1 MLKVEN
7 LKVSYD
13 NKVAIDDVSL
23 TFKKDMVTG
32 LIGPNGAGK
41 STLIKTCIGLISEYS
56 GNIFYNDKELRKNR
70 FAVKQQAAYAPENAE
85 LLPYLSGI
93 EFLNLISGIYN
104 KNIPTEQID
113 FLIEI
118 FGLQT
123 KKDDIINNY
132 SHGMRQKI
140 SVAAALVHNPEFIL
154 LDEALN
160 GMDSV
165 SLSKL
170 LNFLNQEQKGKVIII
185 SSHNVEMIH
194 DYCNEVYVINKG
206 KIEGYFNQDKLT
218 SLAGQKNGLLNHYI
232 EIINS

>member
-1 MLKVEN
+1 MLKIEN

-13 NKVAIDDVSL
+13 NKTALDGVSV
-23 TFKKDMVTG
+23 TFKKNMITG

-41 STLIKTCIGLISEYS
+41 STLIKTCVGLISEYN
-56 GNIFYNDKELRKNR
+56 GNIFYAGDELRKNR
-70 FAVKQQAAYAPENAE
+70 FRMKQQTAYAPENAE

-93 EFLNLISGIYN
+93 EFLSLIARIYN
-104 KNIPTEQID
+104 KNIAQEHLEFFID
-113 FLIEI
+113 M
-118 FGLQT
+118 FGMLH
-123 KKDDIINNY
+123 KKNEIINEY
-132 SHGMRQKI
+132 SHGMQQKI
-140 SVAAALVHNPEFIL
+140 SVAAALVHNPDYIL

-170 LNFLNQEQKGKVIII
+170 LNFLKEQKEKVIIV

-194 DYCNEVYVINKG
+194 DYCSEVYVINNG
-206 KIEGYFNQDKLT
+206 KIAGYFSRDELD
-218 SLAGQKNGLLNHYI
+218 SLSGQKNGLLNRYI